1 MKINQDNK
9 KKKESDQQNQYYQG
23 QQESMGFKNS
33 NKEKNKIFK
42 NIGNIESM
50 ENMGIARD
58 TKSIKNTKNSDST
71 KSLGYYF
78 TQVIFLASAL
88 TLFGCQISVS
98 VGEEVLDSLPG
109 ITNPGVTQ
117 PTNPGNPSDPS
128 SPGVTQPNQPSL
140 PSEGIALLEVE
151 VENLNSRQWIVTSS
165 GATVGVNQSILS
177 DFVELSN
184 GVSIDISVDVGS

>member
-1 MKINQDNK
+1 
-9 KKKESDQQNQYYQG
+9 
-23 QQESMGFKNS
+23 
-33 NKEKNKIFK
+33 
-42 NIGNIESM
+42 M